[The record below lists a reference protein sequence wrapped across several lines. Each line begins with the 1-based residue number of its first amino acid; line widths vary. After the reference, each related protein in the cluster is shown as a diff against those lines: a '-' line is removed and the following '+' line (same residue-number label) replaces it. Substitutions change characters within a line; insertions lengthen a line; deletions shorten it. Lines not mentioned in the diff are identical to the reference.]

1 MHHTHPSTSA
11 ALIALILASLASSA
25 ATAQEVTYVVEPT
38 HSFVYF
44 EVVHY
49 KTSTVRGRFDKTEG
63 TIKVNREART
73 GSADITVHT
82 TAINTGI
89 PAFDGMLKSD
99 KFFDAANHPQA
110 QFKATGFT
118 FGSDA
123 SVQAVQGQLTLRGQT
138 KPVSLK
144 ASHFNCYQHPVLQR
158 EICGGDFSANINRR
172 DWGISSYDVIPDDV
186 RIVIQLETIRQ

>member
-1 MHHTHPSTSA
+1 MQRTLPSTTPIA
-11 ALIALILASLASSA
+11 ALIALTLASLTSTA

-110 QFKATGFT
+110 QFKATEFT

-123 SVQAVQGQLTLRGQT
+123 SVQAVQMALQQPAASIAAQVLRASAAAAVLERTGWVPGSQIHDEMAFVDRHV
-138 KPVSLK
+138 VSWCLMWR
-144 ASHFNCYQHPVLQR
+144 N
-158 EICGGDFSANINRR
+158 E
-172 DWGISSYDVIPDDV
+172 
-186 RIVIQLETIRQ
+186 